1 MCISNKLHSLTLD
14 CATCRAAKENDYN
27 GKQKLACLIVSKDRS
42 YVLRKRDES
51 LQC

>member
-1 MCISNKLHSLTLD
+1 MCITNKLHSLTLD
-14 CATCRAAKENDYN
+14 CASCRATINNDFN

-42 YVLRKRDES
+42 YVLRKRDKS